1 MGLGLSKTVE
11 KNVNAAL
18 TAIDIVPAVPSGL
31 MFWTIGAF
39 SDVNL
44 ARRDFAKGR
53 KFTAVGSLTAGTNY
67 LTGQGN
73 AKYLRTGEME
83 PNDWTY
89 FFYGKRDDTAADAAH
104 QGAPM
109 GAYGGASKPG
119 VIVFWSGATAFRA
132 QAYDV
137 SGQRTATISVPNA
150 TLMKKYVATCNNS
163 KVTVSCTTD
172 SSYAET
178 SFLAG
183 RQVGSLP
190 IRLLSS
196 NSLVFGGIQG
206 GYHHAMYNR
215 VLTTDEINAHW
226 LQVDLHAARDG
237 IVENT

>member
-1 MGLGLSKTVE
+1 MGLGLSKIVE
-11 KNVNAAL
+11 KNVDASL
-18 TAIDIVPAVPSGL
+18 TAVDIVPAVSIGL

-53 KFTAVGSLTAGTNY
+53 KLTAVGALTAGANY
-67 LTGQGN
+67 LTGKGN
-73 AKYLRTGEME
+73 EKYLRTGEME

-119 VIVFWSGATAFRA
+119 VIIYWYASNGFRA
-132 QAYDV
+132 QGYDV
-137 SGQRTATISVPNA
+137 SGQRNASIAVANA
-150 TLMKKYVATCNNS
+150 TVMKKYVATCNS
-163 KVTVSCTTD
+163 GKVSVACITD
-172 SSYAET
+172 GSYNET
-178 SFLAG
+178 PFLAG

-196 NSLVFGGIQG
+196 NSLVFAGIQG

-237 IVENT
+237 IVENA